1 MKWFYFEVAWTKYE
15 KGREVIQEI
24 WKNHSE
30 LQSSNGL
37 VEGLKEYQA
46 SLARWSQYNI
56 GYIMENSRQER
67 VYKPWPKQ
75 IGMGVM
81 RKK

>member
-1 MKWFYFEVAWTKYE
+1 MRKAEKSFKKY
-15 KGREVIQEI
+15 GRII
-24 WKNHSE
+24 PSC
-30 LQSSNGL
+30 NGL

-46 SLARWSQYNI
+46 SSARWSQYNI

-75 IGMGVM
+75 IGMRVM

>member
-56 GYIMENSRQER
+56 GYIMENSR
-67 VYKPWPKQ
+67 
-75 IGMGVM
+75 
-81 RKK
+81 